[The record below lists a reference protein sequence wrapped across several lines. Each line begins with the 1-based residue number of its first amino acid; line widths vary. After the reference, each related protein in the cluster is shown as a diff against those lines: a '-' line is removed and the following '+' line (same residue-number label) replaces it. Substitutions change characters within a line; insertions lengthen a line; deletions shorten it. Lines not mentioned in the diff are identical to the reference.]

1 MVPTPATGERLKGN
15 PAKLP
20 TIAVRLRSACR
31 GSIELEQNE
40 KSRETHRVSCRTHMA
55 RQPMTERNSVVLR
68 QPLGIDGR
76 QPLAK
81 ARKEAKKIQ
90 GRLADNCDPVLEER
104 KKQAEATDTLKAIAE
119 EYLRRGEKKKELR
132 SLKERSGSSSDTSSP
147 PSSATVRSTASN
159 ALRSAVCSTRSR

>member
-1 MVPTPATGERLKGN
+1 LPNAYGSTAHDGEEFC
-15 PAKLP
+15 
-20 TIAVRLRSACR
+20 RSA
-31 GSIELEQNE
+31 
-40 KSRETHRVSCRTHMA
+40 
-55 RQPMTERNSVVLR
+55 
-68 QPLGIDGR
+68 QPLGIDGW